1 MTPFYE
7 QGGITIYCGDCL
19 EVMQILESGFDAAIT
34 DPPYGIKM
42 DKGFE
47 GFEGFGGF
55 GTPIA
60 RRQYN
65 DTWDDDRPGK
75 DYFDTMLTLSSNVF
89 IFGGQFFADF
99 LPVNGHWLV
108 WDKLNTMPSFGDCEL
123 VWTNVKRNSVKK
135 ITVEYNGLLGKEK
148 TRYHP
153 TQKPVSLL
161 AQIILGYTQPGDSI
175 LDPFM
180 GSGTTLVAAQNEGRR
195 AVGIELSEEYCNI
208 AVERLRQPSFFSIP
222 RTDNQALHGNTN
234 PGSNSTAMSQQKLFE

>member
-1 MTPFYE
+1 M
-7 QGGITIYCGDCL
+7 
-19 EVMQILESGFDAAIT
+19 MQTLDPGFDAVIT
-34 DPPYGIKM
+34 DPPYGIEM

-65 DTWDDDRPGK
+65 DTWDNERPDK
-75 DYFDTMLTLSSNVF
+75 SYFDTILTLSQKVF
-89 IFGGQFFADF
+89 IFGGQFFADL

-123 VWTNVKRNSVKK
+123 VWTNIKRNSVKK

-161 AQIILGYTQPGDSI
+161 SRIVLGYTEIGELI

-195 AVGIELSEEYCNI
+195 AVGIELSEEYCKI

-222 RTDNQALHGNTN
+222 RTDNKQLYPNCYPSAPEQLPLIDG
-234 PGSNSTAMSQQKLFE
+234 PEAD